1 MQYYTIYMYL
11 FRNSNGKMMTTDD
24 CKNGF
29 GLILA
34 STISLENVCHILF
47 SGNIIEIRSEQY
59 LLMTNL
65 AYIHSNKLHI
75 HFKRQSM
82 FGLIFQNLVE
92 FI

>member
-1 MQYYTIYMYL
+1 
-11 FRNSNGKMMTTDD
+11 MMTTDNRN
-24 CKNGF
+24 NGF
-29 GLILA
+29 GLILV
-34 STISLENVCHILF
+34 STISQVNVCNILF
-47 SGNIIEIRSEQY
+47 SGNIIEIRSKQY

-65 AYIHSNKLHI
+65 AYNHSNKLHI